1 MICSFIIF
9 RWNYV
14 EFYLETSFTLDPFFV
29 VLPQIVPFD
38 FGEESVNELDM
49 VSASCTVNKGD
60 LPLDIHWTRNGGR
73 IYTNDGLVVTK
84 TSQRMSVLSIESVRA
99 RHAGNYSCVATN
111 NAGVTKHWTFLRVN
125 G

>member
-1 MICSFIIF
+1 MIVVKVAKFVFFLQSFLFLFCLI
-9 RWNYV
+9 
-14 EFYLETSFTLDPFFV
+14 L

-38 FGEESVNELDM
+38 FGEESINELDM

-60 LPLDIHWTRNGGR
+60 LPIDVAWTKNGGR
-73 IYTNDGLVVTK
+73 LYTSDGIVVTK

-111 NAGVTKHWTFLRVN
+111 NGGVTKQWAILAVN

>member
-1 MICSFIIF
+1 M
-9 RWNYV
+9 
-14 EFYLETSFTLDPFFV
+14 TLLASSPSSA

-38 FGEESVNELDM
+38 FGEETVNELDM

-60 LPLDIHWTRNGGR
+60 LPIDVAWTKNGGR
-73 IYTNDGLVVTK
+73 VYTNDGIVVTK
-84 TSQRMSVLSIESVRA
+84 TSTRMSVLSIESARA

-111 NAGVTKHWTFLRVN
+111 NAGETRQWAVLAVN